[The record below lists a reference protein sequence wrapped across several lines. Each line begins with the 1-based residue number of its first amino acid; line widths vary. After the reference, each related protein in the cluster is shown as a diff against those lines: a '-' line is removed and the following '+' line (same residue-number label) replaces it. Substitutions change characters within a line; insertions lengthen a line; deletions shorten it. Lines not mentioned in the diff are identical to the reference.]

1 MAAPR
6 SLPPGLRCCI
16 LLPPGVQTPVS
27 GSPQPPA
34 FAAIAA
40 AAHCQFA
47 RSVRCLVIQVQNTGI
62 AAGFRQHFS
71 QLCAKAPLAKHK
83 GRVEQFHCDTPFP
96 SCLMAVF
103 SGMVIIAQKSLSKKS
118 YFTPFFSINFDK
130 KPYLILNTIGSA
142 PKKVLAL
149 AFLRCTLYTLITEI
163 FRTGVLCVILYTA
176 RRGIQPY
183 IKGWRATLCITRIFS
198 DHSRSV
204 CAAVFFMRCI
214 ISIIALYKRSVPV
227 YTALL
232 FFEGGSVTC
241 RTVKRLPSSWV
252 LTVTG
257 RL

>member
-1 MAAPR
+1 
-6 SLPPGLRCCI
+6 
-16 LLPPGVQTPVS
+16 
-27 GSPQPPA
+27 
-34 FAAIAA
+34 
-40 AAHCQFA
+40 
-47 RSVRCLVIQVQNTGI
+47 
-62 AAGFRQHFS
+62 
-71 QLCAKAPLAKHK
+71 
-83 GRVEQFHCDTPFP
+83 
-96 SCLMAVF
+96 MAVF

-163 FRTGVLCVILYTA
+163 FRVILSPA